1 MSDTPENQE
10 NLNPEPSVTI
20 EPTQPVVAN
29 QSEVDVDYA
38 SEPVEEVQPE
48 PFKGSVFFQE
58 KSLMIEGNWDQNAET
73 VSLPS
78 GAKGEVLKAL
88 TKAPNIALNDSE
100 KSREWADTLNEGL
113 GNAAYQDNFK
123 GTLENE
129 EAYFEQSVKSEV
141 GPLGGGAPAFKPIDG
156 ETVKGQRGI
165 LRMMSYLGMGTVFK
179 TPLWHTGIWITI
191 KAPSEAELLE
201 LQRQLAADK
210 IDLGRN
216 TYGLAFS
223 STSVYIADRLVSFAL
238 RHIYE
243 TTLSADVDLKTV
255 ISVHDIPALLWGLT
269 NAIYPRGFQYRRAC
283 IADAEK
289 CNHVIEERLNLSKIL
304 WTNTKALT
312 PSQVL
317 HMTKRQSGSV
327 TIDAVNR
334 YKEEMLATQ
343 KRRVTIDEGSARPL
357 NMTLRV
363 PTVAE
368 YIDSGQEWIS
378 SIVTM
383 VNNALGLDASENE
396 RNEYIFKH
404 GQATSMRQQLH
415 WVESIEF
422 GGNVIDDNETLR
434 GTFNVLSTDDITRN
448 DFMKKVQTYI
458 DDTAIAL
465 LGIPVY
471 DCPSCGKTQPTPLP
485 KQTSII
491 PIDVYQTFFTLL
503 AQKLQ
508 RLTVR

>member
-1 MSDTPENQE
+1 MTDTTERQE
-10 NLNPEPSVTI
+10 SQNPELPVTDKVTS
-20 EPTQPVVAN
+20 PTTTLEEQT
-29 QSEVDVDYA
+29 DYA
-38 SEPVEEVQPE
+38 SEPEEEVKIE
-48 PFKGSVFFQE
+48 PPKGSVFFQD
-58 KSLMIEGNWDQNAET
+58 KPTNIEAPWDENAET
-73 VSLPS
+73 VNMPS
-78 GAKGEVLKAL
+78 GRKGQVLEAL
-88 TKAPNIALNDSE
+88 TKAPNIALNDSP
-100 KSREWADTLNEGL
+100 KSRKWATTLNEGL
-113 GNAAYQDNFK
+113 TQAAFEDNYK

-129 EAYFEQSVKSEV
+129 ESFFKQSIQSEM
-141 GPLGGGAPAFKPIDG
+141 GPLGGASPAFKPVEG
-156 ETVKGQRGI
+156 ETIKGQRGI

-191 KAPSEAELLE
+191 KAPSEGELLE
-201 LQRQLAADK
+201 LQRQLVADK
-210 IDLGRN
+210 IELGRN

-243 TTLSADVDLKTV
+243 TTLSADVDLKTI

-269 NAIYPRGFQYRRAC
+269 CAIYPRGFQYRRAC

-289 CNHVIEERLNLSKIL
+289 CNHIVEERLNLSKIL

-327 TIDAVNR
+327 SLDAVKR
-334 YKEEMLATQ
+334 YKEEMLSCQ
-343 KRRVTIDEGSARPL
+343 NRRVVIDENSQRPL
-357 NMTLRV
+357 QMTLRV

-422 GGNVIDDNETLR
+422 NSNVIDDNETLR

-448 DFMKKVQTYI
+448 DFMKKVQSYI
-458 DDTAIAL
+458 DDTTIAL

-471 DCPSCGKTQPTPLP
+471 DCPSCGKTQPTPIP

-503 AQKLQ
+503 GQKLQ
-508 RLTVR
+508 RLTAR